1 MVKTYSRIVKSA
13 AFSGLLLA
21 ASLSAYA
28 DAERPV
34 TLANGGGSI
43 SWSDFVTA
51 INKPETIKGIVSE
64 DAMTA
69 WTNAQTA
76 WTNAQTA
83 YTTAQNAVKTAAATV
98 SAKNT
103 ALAAANNAET
113 NAEKAEK
120 TAQTEYNTKN
130 QAYQEVQGEIAALTT
145 KTETVMDPWLE
156 DSYNNARTFQGNY
169 NAFLKASAADEANYK
184 SDTYGVVYTKY
195 VDSGKAA
202 ILTIA
207 FIDPSD
213 SSYTKQTVYDFY
225 YNIVNNKEIAP
236 EFVDIDFG
244 KKDGKVNYTDTS
256 TGLLDTS
263 FSDGSPKKNILSLAV
278 SAIQTLTTDKKYNKE
293 VNTQKYQDL
302 LNQLNGYTDA
312 EGNKVIGAKEAAQTA
327 LAALTAAQNAVND
340 AKDKVVEAQEELSE
354 AQAAQ
359 TEAQNAAQ
367 DAADKYTEDRNTYNA
382 AETAYNNA
390 VATANSTAR
399 ANYQNISLTDDVNI
413 TEAITEEYSGRINAN
428 QHIINVNVPAA
439 FNVFSGR
446 LSNAAINGVI
456 ASDYAS
462 ATFSNVAAYRGT
474 NATSAFY
481 DDHSTRSTY
490 TNLGALGFAAR
501 DLYGVNFTE
510 NKLTNLGTDNAN
522 RVYDIT
528 VYELNNVSTQS
539 YVVKSGDAFQSAKGA
554 VTIPA
559 NRFAKSATDDL
570 TGVNNVF
577 YGENN
582 TCDNALITDGET
594 FYAPV
599 DIQATNMTYTREFN
613 EGYNTVCLPFEL
625 TADANIKALCEYE
638 SETPDK
644 LYFTKIEG
652 TIPANTPVLLVANSD
667 FSFENK
673 PATIKK
679 TTDMVIV
686 GKGPGNSSESYGFLK
701 KTGRGEFEGD
711 SQGYRVLGLKGQ
723 SFIAAAEGATFPAFR
738 MVVTGSPAAVAASKA
753 PRAIGILD
761 EKGVEITD
769 LLTGV
774 QTVAADEEELT
785 FDIAAGQGEIIFTSF
800 EDFGK
805 VEIYTLD
812 GKVAAVANVTE
823 GTTSVNVQKG
833 LYIVMGKKFV
843 VR

>member
-28 DAERPV
+28 DGPV
-34 TLANGGGSI
+34 TLANGGTI
-43 SWSDFVTA
+43 TWSDFVTA
-51 INKPETIKGIVSE
+51 INSPETIKGTVSPA
-64 DAMTA
+64 DTTA
-69 WTNAQTA
+69 WYNARMALQKAQEKADSLAGDLATKKTA
-76 WTNAQTA
+76 V
-83 YTTAQNAVKTAAATV
+83 TTAQNAY
-98 SAKNT
+98 N
-103 ALAAANNAET
+103 AANDSLT
-113 NAEKAEK
+113 NL
-120 TAQTEYNTKN
+120 NTKLN
-130 QAYQEVQGEIAALTT
+130 QMSETQKFTT
-145 KTETVMDPWLE
+145 KPIGWLGIIQSDAESFEDLYDEFMDVE
-156 DSYNNARTFQGNY
+156 D
-169 NAFLKASAADEANYK
+169 
-184 SDTYGVVYTKY
+184 
-195 VDSGKAA
+195 
-202 ILTIA
+202 
-207 FIDPSD
+207 D
-213 SSYTKQTVYDFY
+213 SSYEGKGEIYYKTTTGKSPSLTLSFSKPADSTGWTSSDVYDFY
-225 YNIVNNKEIAP
+225 YDVIEPTTV
-236 EFVDIDFG
+236 
-244 KKDGKVNYTDTS
+244 KVNTLFVYLGSDYTADPDNRLKVS
-256 TGLLDTS
+256 TYAGNKDYIVQ
-263 FSDGSPKKNILSLAV
+263 FAV
-278 SAIQTLTTDKKYNKE
+278 AAVVALGKE
-293 VNTQKYQDL
+293 S
-302 LNQLNGYTDA
+302 GYTEPQPTKAYSDLTKLIT
-312 EGNKVIGAKEAAQTA
+312 EQTNAKAT
-327 LAALTAAQNAVND
+327 ALTAWNTAQTNATTAEND
-340 AKDKVVEAQEELSE
+340 VTTANNELS
-354 AQAAQ
+354 AQQRA
-359 TEAQNAAQ
+359 
-367 DAADKYTEDRNTYNA
+367 YTT

-390 VATANSTAR
+390 VATANSNAL
-399 ANYQNISLTDDVNI
+399 ANYQNISLTGNIDVDATINK
-413 TEAITEEYSGRINAN
+413 EYTGRINAN

-439 FNVFSGR
+439 FDVFAGR

-501 DLYGVNFTE
+501 DLYGVNFTD

-652 TIPANTPVLLVANSD
+652 TIDANTPVLMVARNA
-667 FSFENK
+667 FSYK
-673 PATIKK
+673 DVPATIKK
-679 TTDMVIV
+679 TTDMIIV

-785 FDIAAGQGEIIFTSF
+785 FDIVAGQGEIIFTSF

-843 VR
+843 VK